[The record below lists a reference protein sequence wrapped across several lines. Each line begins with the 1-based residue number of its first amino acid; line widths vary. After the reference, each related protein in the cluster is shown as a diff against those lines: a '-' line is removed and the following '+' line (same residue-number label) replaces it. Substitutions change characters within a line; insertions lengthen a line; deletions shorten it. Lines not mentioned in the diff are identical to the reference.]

1 MRRQSR
7 ARLPGARR
15 SGECARRPRRDGS
28 SVVRWERAYHLDQF
42 APHAHLSLNL
52 FCTMAAQVSVDY
64 DTFLKDRLVGHVTN
78 SFWELALSNASRR
91 MKVP

>member
-64 DTFLKDRLVGHVTN
+64 DTFLKDRLVTADERPQSVGQ
-78 SFWELALSNASRR
+78 LIAL
-91 MKVP
+91 KC

>member
-1 MRRQSR
+1 MRVTSVRRQSR

-52 FCTMAAQVSVDY
+52 FCTMAAQVSADY
-64 DTFLKDRLVGHVTN
+64 GSFVKDRLVTADERPQSVGQ
-78 SFWELALSNASRR
+78 LIAL
-91 MKVP
+91 KC